1 MLFLYLNPTIIMNSI
16 ETINMRLDFNLDSN
30 NNFFFLEYPVS
41 KLWRIGMFNKLLP
54 DVCIIFVLAFLVAIP
69 YGCAKKEPASLVLK
83 NGKIVTVDESMPE
96 AEALAVRG
104 DVIVAVGSDKQIEA
118 YIGEETQVIDLEG
131 KLAIPG
137 FVESHGHFTSIG
149 RSMLQLDLMT
159 VKNWDEIIAMVA
171 EAVKDAEPGEWI
183 MGRGWHQEKWDRA
196 PEPQVD
202 GLPYHYE
209 LSKVSPDNPVFLSH
223 ASGHSGFANA
233 KAMELGGIT
242 KDTPDPPGGEIV
254 KDPQGNPIG
263 VFRETAQGLI
273 QRAMS
278 HYMDERTPD
287 QVDADRRKIVELADK
302 ECIAKGITSFHD
314 AGSSYGTID
323 LFKEF
328 VEQGKLGVRLYVM
341 ASASNDEL
349 RQRLAEYRII
359 GMGNDHLT
367 VRSIKRLIDGALGPH
382 GAWLLEPYA
391 DLPTSTGLNT
401 APVEEIKETAKIAI
415 ENDFQLNI
423 HAIGDRANR
432 EVLDIYEEAFK
443 AHPDKIDLRWRI
455 EHSQHLHPDDI
466 PRFGRL
472 GVIASMQGIHC
483 TSDGPY
489 VLKRLG
495 EERAEEG
502 AYVWQ
507 KLMKS
512 GAVICN
518 GTDAPV
524 EDVDP
529 IACYYASVSRMTWE
543 GNVFYPDQRMSRM
556 EALRSYTING
566 AYAAFQEDLLGSLT
580 PGKLADITVLSKD
593 IMTVAEEEIPTTEV
607 LYTIVGGK
615 VLYRK

>member
-1 MLFLYLNPTIIMNSI
+1 
-16 ETINMRLDFNLDSN
+16 
-30 NNFFFLEYPVS
+30 
-41 KLWRIGMFNKLLP
+41 MFNRFIPNAFL
-54 DVCIIFVLAFLVAIP
+54 IFVMFFVMATFF
-69 YGCAKKEPASLVLK
+69 GCAKKEPADLVLK
-83 NGKIVTVDESMPE
+83 NGKIVTVDESKPE
-96 AEALAVRG
+96 AQAVAVRG
-104 DVIVAVGSDKQIEA
+104 DVIVAVGSDKMIES
-118 YIGEETQVIDLEG
+118 YIGETTKVIDLDG

-137 FVESHGHFTSIG
+137 FIESHGHFTSIG
-149 RSMLQLDLMT
+149 RSKMQMGLMN
-159 VKNWDEIIAMVA
+159 VKNWDEVIAMVA

-183 MGRGWHQEKWDRA
+183 LGRGWHQEKWDKT
-196 PEPQVD
+196 PDPNVD
-202 GLPYHYE
+202 GLPYHHE
-209 LSKVSPDNPVFLSH
+209 MSKVSPDNPVFLSH

-233 KAMELGGIT
+233 KAMELGNIT

-254 KDPQGNPIG
+254 KDPKGNPIG
-263 VFRETAQGLI
+263 VFRETAQGLVR
-273 QRAMS
+273 RAQS
-278 HYMDERTPD
+278 DYMDERTPD
-287 QVDADRRKIVELADK
+287 QVNDERRKIVELADK
-302 ECIAKGITSFHD
+302 ECTSKGITSFHD
-314 AGSSYGTID
+314 AGSSYETID

-341 ASASNDEL
+341 ASASSDQL
-349 RQRLAEYRII
+349 RERLCEYRII
-359 GMGNDHLT
+359 GMGNNHLT

-391 DLPTSTGLNT
+391 DLPSSTGLNT
-401 APVEEIKETAKIAI
+401 SPVEEIQETAKIAI

-443 AHPDKIDLRWRI
+443 AYPGKKDLRWRI

-466 PRFGRL
+466 SRFGQL
-472 GVIASMQGIHC
+472 SVIASMQGIHC

-495 EERAEEG
+495 EKRAEEG

-507 KLMKS
+507 KLMKT

-529 IACYYASVSRMTWE
+529 IACYYATVSRMTWE
-543 GNVFYPDQRMSRM
+543 GKVFFPDQRMSRM

-566 AYAAFQEDLLGSLT
+566 AYAAFQEDLMGSLT
-580 PGKLADITVLSKD
+580 PGKLADITILSKD

-615 VLYRK
+615 IVFKK